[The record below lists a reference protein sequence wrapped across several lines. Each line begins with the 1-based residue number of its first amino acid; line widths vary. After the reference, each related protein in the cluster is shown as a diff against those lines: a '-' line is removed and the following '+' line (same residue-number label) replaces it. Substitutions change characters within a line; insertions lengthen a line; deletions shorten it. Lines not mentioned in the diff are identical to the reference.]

1 MTTIT
6 TMMMTMDFEEFI
18 RKMTRSAKD
27 SNIHMMAFVSDG
39 RRTVFT
45 TLGNKRIITEATA
58 MAMAEHPEAWTTIRD
73 AVDLIDKQNMKV
85 TEISTEDEANDYLI
99 DLHLNNKN
107 LNNGEEGL

>member
-6 TMMMTMDFEEFI
+6 TMMTTMDFEEFI
-18 RKMTRSAKD
+18 RKMTKSAKD
-27 SNIHMMAFVSDG
+27 SNVHMMAFASDG
-39 RRTVFT
+39 KRVVITY
-45 TLGNKRIITEATA
+45 LGDQHVITEATA
-58 MAMAEHPEAWTTIRD
+58 IAMAEHPEAWTTIRD
-73 AVDLIDKQNMKV
+73 AVDLIGSREMKV